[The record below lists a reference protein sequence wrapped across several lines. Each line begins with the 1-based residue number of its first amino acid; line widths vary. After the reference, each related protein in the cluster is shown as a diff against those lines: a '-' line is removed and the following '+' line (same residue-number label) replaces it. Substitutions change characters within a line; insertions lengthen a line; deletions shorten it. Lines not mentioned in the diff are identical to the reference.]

1 MEIFA
6 ERNKQNMTVG
16 TQKTGF
22 SRCPSASS
30 ADQNGILKWHL
41 PLRLVAF
48 AIAACGMASKA
59 ATFYA
64 SKRPRTQSFIA
75 KKEGIILLFRIFG
88 M

>member
-1 MEIFA
+1 VSICVIGRS
-6 ERNKQNMTVG
+6 ER
-16 TQKTGF
+16 
-22 SRCPSASS
+22 
-30 ADQNGILKWHL
+30 DLE
-41 PLRLVAF
+41 VAF

-88 M
+88 IHAESIVL